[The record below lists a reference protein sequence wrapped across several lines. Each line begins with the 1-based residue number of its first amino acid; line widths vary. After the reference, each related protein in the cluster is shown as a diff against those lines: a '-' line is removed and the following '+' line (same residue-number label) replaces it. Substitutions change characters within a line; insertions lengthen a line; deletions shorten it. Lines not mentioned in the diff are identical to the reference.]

1 MKCSI
6 GVFAYNEEKNIGK
19 LLEAILN
26 QKTNKVEAEEIFV
39 VASGCTD
46 QTVSIAKEFEKKDA
60 RVKVLVQEIREGK
73 YSAINLFLRAAKND
87 ILVMESGDTIP
98 EKDTIEKLVNVFEDP
113 KVGIAGTRPIPIN
126 DPKTFL
132 GFTTHLLW
140 DLHHQISLKNPKA
153 GEMVAFRK
161 VFYQIPPTAVDE
173 ACIEGIIKNRGYKI
187 VYVPE
192 ALVYN
197 KGPESI
203 SDFLKQRRRIH
214 CGHFY
219 LKKTAGYEVSTMNP
233 WMTFILVLKNIKFN
247 FRSIIF
253 TIGAILLEAW
263 GKALG
268 WWDYKIKRK
277 THFVWDMAKTTRD
290 LNAKGN
296 PASKIQEK
304 LKHE

>member
-26 QKTNKVEAEEIFV
+26 QKTNKVEIEEIFV

-46 QTVSIAKEFEKKDA
+46 KTVSIAKEFEKKDA
-60 RVKVLVQEIREGK
+60 RIKVLVQEKREGK
-73 YSAINLFLRAAKND
+73 YSAINLFLKTAKNE
-87 ILVMESGDTIP
+87 ILVMESADTIP

-113 KVGIAGTRPIPIN
+113 KAGMAGTRPLPIN
-126 DPKTFL
+126 DSKTFL

-140 DLHHQISLKNPKA
+140 SLHHQISLKHPKM
-153 GEMVAFRK
+153 GEMVAFRRI
-161 VFYQIPPTAVDE
+161 FDEIPPTAVDE

-192 ALVYN
+192 AIVYN

-214 CGHFY
+214 CGHFH
-219 LKKTAGYEVSTMNP
+219 LKETAGHEVSTMNP
-233 WMTFILVLKNIKFN
+233 WMTFALVFKNIKFN

-253 TIGAILLEAW
+253 TIGAILLETW
-263 GKALG
+263 GKVLG

-290 LNAKGN
+290 LNARDN
-296 PASKIQEK
+296 SASKIQEK